1 MDWVQDDFFDGSEST
16 FIVYRSRSEQQH
28 NKIHSKSTESRK
40 PKKYYYSLS
49 SNSLAHN
56 FENIQ
61 RESRSLIKV
70 LTRFLRNKR
79 KFYDF
84 EKIDIIL
91 IIDDCRHSISLP
103 SPPATVAYHRHRV
116 LELRCLILFAREKK
130 VSTTTPNRA
139 RARETLINFRDE
151 REIVKFIASISH

>member
-1 MDWVQDDFFDGSEST
+1 MAVNQLLLCIG
-16 FIVYRSRSEQQH
+16 RAA
-28 NKIHSKSTESRK
+28 
-40 PKKYYYSLS
+40 S
-49 SNSLAHN
+49 SNTIKSIQN
-56 FENIQ
+56 PPKVENQ
-61 RESRSLIKV
+61 RNIIILFHRTLSRTILKTFKESRSLIKV

-91 IIDDCRHSISLP
+91 IIDDCGHSISLP
-103 SPPATVAYHRHRV
+103 SPSRSTVAYHRHRV
-116 LELRCLILFAREKK
+116 LELRCFIPFAREKK